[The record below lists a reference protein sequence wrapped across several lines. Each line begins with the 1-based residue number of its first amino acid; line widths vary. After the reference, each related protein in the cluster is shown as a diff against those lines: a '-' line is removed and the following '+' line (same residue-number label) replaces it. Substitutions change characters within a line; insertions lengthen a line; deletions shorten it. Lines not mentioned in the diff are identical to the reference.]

1 MMIDNHVLQSI
12 VINVALRCQK
22 KSNILSYDPNKR
34 PINKSR
40 KKSLEMDNA
49 WIVNFLQKIQVG
61 HFVTLDKDQ
70 PFINPTSFWY
80 SSKDHEIYFHS
91 NAYGRMRYNA
101 EKKSKASF
109 ECFKSG
115 KLLPSN
121 LALEM
126 SFQYECV
133 IVFGYIRVIDS
144 MIEKREVLNGLLHK
158 YFNEMISGKDYR
170 PITDEELKQTSVYGI
185 SINSW
190 SGKKNWEEKAE
201 QAEDGEWPDLDKK
214 WFDRY

>member
-1 MMIDNHVLQSI
+1 M
-12 VINVALRCQK
+12 A
-22 KSNILSYDPNKR
+22 YDPNKR
-34 PINKSR
+34 PINQSR
-40 KKSLEMDNA
+40 IKNMEMDDE
-49 WIVNFLQKIQVG
+49 WIMGILDKIKVG
-61 HFVTLDKDQ
+61 HISTLNGEQ
-70 PFINPTSFWY
+70 PFINPSSFFY
-80 SSKDHEIYFHS
+80 NKDKHEIYFHS
-91 NAYGRMRYNA
+91 NAYGRMRFNA
-101 EKKSKASF
+101 ERGPKVCF
-109 ECFKSG
+109 ECSRSG
-115 KLLPSN
+115 RLLPSN

-133 IVFGYIRVIDS
+133 IVYGHIRVIDS

-170 PITDEELKQTSVYGI
+170 PITNEELKQTSVYGI
-185 SINSW
+185 RIDSW

>member
-1 MMIDNHVLQSI
+1 MLKYLKREN
-12 VINVALRCQK
+12 N
-22 KSNILSYDPNKR
+22 NLSYDPNKK
-34 PINKSR
+34 PINQSR
-40 KKSLEMDNA
+40 IRSHDMDDK
-49 WIVNFLQKIQVG
+49 WIIQFLHQTQVG
-61 HFVTLDKDQ
+61 HFVTMDKDQ

-80 SSKDHEIYFHS
+80 SSKHHEIYFHS

-133 IVFGYIRVIDS
+133 IAFGSIRVVTPIN
-144 MIEKREVLNGLLHK
+144 EKREILNGLLKK
-158 YFNEMISGKDYR
+158 YFGEMKPNKDYR
-170 PITDEELKQTSVYGI
+170 EITKEELKQTSVYRFQVEK
-185 SINSW
+185 W
-190 SGKKNWEEKAE
+190 SGKRNWEKKAE
-201 QAEDGEWPDLDKK
+201 QAENNEWPDLDSK
-214 WFDRY
+214 WFDFY

>member
-1 MMIDNHVLQSI
+1 MIHN
-12 VINVALRCQK
+12 
-22 KSNILSYDPNKR
+22 PNKK
-34 PINKSR
+34 PINQSR
-40 KKSLEMDNA
+40 IRSLEMNDE
-49 WIVNFLQKIQVG
+49 WIIQFLKHTQIG

-80 SSKDHEIYFHS
+80 SSKNHEIYFHS

-101 EKKSKASF
+101 EKQPKASF

-133 IVFGYIRVIDS
+133 IAFGTIMVVQEID
-144 MIEKREVLNGLLHK
+144 EKKEILNGLLQK
-158 YFNEMISGKDYR
+158 YFGDMKPDRDYR
-170 PITDEELKQTSVYGI
+170 AVTKKELNQTSVYRFI
-185 SINSW
+185 IKNW
-190 SGKKNWEEKAE
+190 SGKRNWVDKAE
-201 QAEDGEWPDLDKK
+201 QAEDNEWPDLDQK
-214 WFDRY
+214 WFDFY